1 MSRQNVMVVAFLCHG
16 QMSLIHYS
24 VLADLQGFI
33 ISSVSSLLL
42 FVISFYYR
50 AKSAAILR

>member
-24 VLADLQGFI
+24 VFTDLQDLI
-33 ISSVSSLLL
+33 IVRIVSIIIRHIVLS
-42 FVISFYYR
+42 R
-50 AKSAAILR
+50 